1 MASVYVETT
10 IPSYLAA
17 KSSRDLIAAAH
28 QQITHEWWANAKDR
42 FDLYV
47 SEAVLGEIRRGDA
60 NYAARRLEIVAEM
73 DVLALSTDVEQ
84 LIHEY
89 SQRLGLIG
97 PAASDVPHF
106 AFAVAYNIDYLVTW
120 NCKHI
125 ANGQVIKRLTT
136 VNESIDRRTPVICT
150 PEELLAE
157 LPGDEP

>member
-1 MASVYVETT
+1 
-10 IPSYLAA
+10 
-17 KSSRDLIAAAH
+17 
-28 QQITHEWWANAKDR
+28 
-42 FDLYV
+42 
-47 SEAVLGEIRRGDA
+47 
-60 NYAARRLEIVAEM
+60 M